1 MDLPSHLRA
10 LPPSA
15 VEVVVYLS
23 KHDMH
28 MAGVDDICEEV
39 GLSERGFGKAI
50 RSLVTKGYVVMD
62 GDQIY
67 RLTDQG
73 GAVAE
78 EIAEYF
84 GDDEAEEDPDAAVE
98 QFTRRMVLVMPNRLV
113 ARQPTH
119 VIVGFH
125 PLREQTNLPVVVA
138 RLSMINGEPAIP
150 QEAAFEL
157 TGEAAQ
163 QDFLI
168 TPDAYAQARVRVEV
182 FQLGDNPDDIV
193 VAGGLYVD
201 VDVTAEGDPGERVA
215 FGTDITFEHQD

>member
-15 VEVVVYLS
+15 VEVITYLN

-28 MAGVDDICEEV
+28 MAGVDDICDAV

-84 GDDEAEEDPDAAVE
+84 GDDEAEEDAEARVE
-98 QFTRRMVLVMPNRLV
+98 QFTRRMVLVMPRRLV
-113 ARQPTH
+113 AKQPTP

-125 PLREQTNLPVVVA
+125 PLAQPASLPVVVA
-138 RLSMINGEPAIP
+138 RLSMINGEPTTP

-157 TGEAAQ
+157 TDEAAQ

-182 FQLGDNPDDIV
+182 FQLGENPDDVV

-201 VDVTAEGDPGERVA
+201 VEVSADGEPGERVA
-215 FGTDITFEHQD
+215 YGADITFESQN